1 MLHFIFFYHI
11 FFRTLFR
18 FLELDFINH
27 IFQLSDMMTFE
38 TMSRQMGLSMIKIF
52 LWYYISVGIRTAPD
66 RRPVLRREL
75 VGEMTELEVQN

>member
-1 MLHFIFFYHI
+1 MVSRISESGENLENT
-11 FFRTLFR
+11 TLSIEKTEKNR
-18 FLELDFINH
+18 KKYLAIE
-27 IFQLSDMMTFE
+27 
-38 TMSRQMGLSMIKIF
+38 IF

>member
-1 MLHFIFFYHI
+1 MASKIHESGESAENNRLKDEKQEKIRKKYLAI
-11 FFRTLFR
+11 
-18 FLELDFINH
+18 
-27 IFQLSDMMTFE
+27 
-38 TMSRQMGLSMIKIF
+38 GIF